1 MFGSQ
6 NNFILSLYQDSRSV
20 FRLIDIAMLVG
31 EKNLESISKKINYY
45 VQKGQLG
52 NPRKG
57 IYTKP
62 GYTAEELACR
72 IYSPA
77 YISLDYVL
85 QKSGIS
91 FQYDAAITL
100 VSYLSRILSIDDKT
114 VRFRK
119 IKNPVLVNTLGIEKK
134 TESINI
140 ASKERAF
147 LDLIYLNPEIYLDN
161 PDLLDQQA
169 IQKILPIYQSKSM
182 NKRVQEFFN
191 RV

>member
-6 NNFILSLYQDSRSV
+6 QNFILSLYQDSRSV

>member
-31 EKNLESISKKINYY
+31 ETNLGSISKKLNYY

-62 GYTAEELACR
+62 GFDPEELACR
-72 IYSPA
+72 IYSPS
-77 YISLDYVL
+77 YISLEYVL
-85 QKSGIS
+85 QRSGIS
-91 FQYDAAITL
+91 FQYDAAITMI
-100 VSYLSRILSIDDKT
+100 SYLNRALSIDKKT

-119 IKNPVLVNTLGIEKK
+119 IKQSVLLNMVGIEKK
-134 TESINI
+134 TDFINV

-147 LDLIYLNPEIYLDN
+147 LDLTYLNQEVYLDN
-161 PDLLDQQA
+161 PGLLDKQ
-169 IQKILPIYQSKSM
+169 IVQKIMPIYQSKAM
-182 NKRVQEFFN
+182 NKRVQEFF
-191 RV
+191 